1 VAWAGWPGRWN
12 PINSPRDTRN
22 MKNWILAARP
32 KTLSAAIVPV
42 LAGSALAAD
51 EPLGVT
57 WWVLACALLGAV
69 FIQIATN
76 FINDALDFRKGTDT
90 VERLGPVRVTQ
101 AGLLSAEAVMRGAW
115 LCLFLAALCGIPL
128 LYRGGWPMLV
138 VGLASMAMAYAY
150 TGGPYP
156 LAYHGLGEVFVV
168 AFFGFVAVGG
178 TFYAHS
184 LRLTRPA
191 LLVGFAVGCLAT
203 VLLVINNLRDV
214 DGDRRSRKR
223 TTVVR
228 FGEVFARIEIAF
240 LALAPF
246 AVVALLARMRGEP
259 WLLLVLLALP
269 LAVAVIA
276 KSIRGRGGELN
287 RVLAIA
293 GALQWAFGLLFVIGS
308 LV

>member
-1 VAWAGWPGRWN
+1 
-12 PINSPRDTRN
+12 
-22 MKNWILAARP
+22 MKNWILASRP

-42 LAGSALAAD
+42 LVGSALAAD
-51 EPLGVT
+51 EPPGVT
-57 WWVLACALLGAV
+57 WWVFVCALLGAV

-76 FINDALDFRKGTDT
+76 FINDALDFKKGTDT
-90 VERLGPVRVTQ
+90 GERLGPLRVTQ

-128 LYRGGWPMLV
+128 LYRCGWPMLV
-138 VGLASMAMAYAY
+138 VGLASIAAAYAY

-156 LAYHGLGEVFVV
+156 LAYHGLGEVFVM

-184 LRLTRPA
+184 LQLTRAA
-191 LLVGFAVGCLAT
+191 LLAGFAVGSLGT
-203 VLLVINNLRDV
+203 VLLVVNNLRDV
-214 DGDRRSRKR
+214 DGDRRNHKR

-228 FGEVFARIEIAF
+228 FGERFARIEIAF

-246 AVVALLARMRGEP
+246 AIVALLSWVRQERG
-259 WLLLVLLALP
+259 LLLVLLALP
-269 LAVAVIA
+269 LAIAVIL
-276 KSIRGRGGELN
+276 KSVRGRGAELN
-287 RVLAIA
+287 RVLAMA

-308 LV
+308 LFR